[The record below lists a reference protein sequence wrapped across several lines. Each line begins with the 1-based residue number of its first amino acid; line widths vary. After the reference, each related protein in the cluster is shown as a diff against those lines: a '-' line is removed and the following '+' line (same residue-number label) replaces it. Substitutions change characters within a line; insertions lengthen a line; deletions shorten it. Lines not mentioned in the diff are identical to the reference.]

1 MDKEEFNKL
10 RKQEENG
17 IKLSKENEE
26 QLIPYRV
33 DNAIIMAA
41 GYSARCMPLSNVMPK
56 GLFKIKGEILIERE
70 IEQLM
75 EAGIS
80 EIIVITGFMSDK
92 FEYLRKKYGVILV
105 YNKDYD
111 KYNNMSSLYAAR
123 EYMKNSYILCSDNY
137 YEQNVFHKYVFTPYY
152 SCIYSE
158 EYCDEF
164 CVTAIDDDG
173 YIKNI
178 HRGGSKAW
186 YTIGDAFF
194 NREFSDKFCRFMVDE
209 WEDLQTRNMLMDDFH
224 IKHISDLK
232 LKKVER
238 PGRSILEF
246 DTLEEIKEYDPSF
259 NKFINDNLDSNNAVI
274 KTFSKYADIKSYHS
288 IPTEQL
294 SGRLHLNENLF
305 GPSPKCH
312 KVLKDITM
320 EDLSLYDLSNKDY
333 LIDAISD
340 SSGISANNIFMH
352 NGSAEVIKSI
362 FSILLNEKD
371 IVLASSPGWSYYKSV
386 ADAKFAKCITYEVCE
401 GKKSYECDLND
412 LMEKAKKCHP
422 KIIVITSPH
431 MPTGAKIS
439 YEEIEEVV
447 ANNKDSVIMLDEAY
461 WGYDD
466 DTNVFEKK
474 IITKYSNVVIT
485 RTFSKFY
492 GLANIRIG
500 YGLCSY
506 PLRRTIGLDLPLFRV
521 CGISR
526 KIAYAAIMDNA
537 YYKKMKEE
545 TIAVRNWFIDELNA
559 IDGVKAFE
567 SISNFVFIRL
577 ENADAD
583 KVRAFME
590 ENNIL
595 IRLFSDKDALRLR
608 ITVGPKDI
616 MERVLFQLKRAL
628 NRNK

>member
-1 MDKEEFNKL
+1 MNELEFNEL
-10 RKQEENG
+10 RDRLEKGLSLSDEER
-17 IKLSKENEE
+17 KCLESYK
-26 QLIPYRV
+26 V

-56 GLFKIKGEILIERE
+56 GLFRVKGEILIERE
-70 IEQLM
+70 IEQLLD
-75 EAGIS
+75 AGIQ
-80 EIIVITGFMSDK
+80 EIFVVTGFMNEK
-92 FEYLRKKYGVILV
+92 FEYLKDKYGVILI
-105 YNKDYD
+105 YNQDYD

-123 EYMKNSYILCSDNY
+123 QYMKNSYILCSDNY
-137 YEQNVFHKYVFTPYY
+137 YEENVFHQYVYTPYY
-152 SCIYSE
+152 SCVYSDV
-158 EYCDEF
+158 YCDEF
-164 CVTAIDDDG
+164 CVTAVDDNG
-173 YIKNI
+173 FIEEI
-178 HRGGSKAW
+178 HRGGAKAW

-194 NREFSDKFCRFMVDE
+194 DESFSKKFCQFMVDE
-209 WEDLQTRNMLMDDFH
+209 WNELRTRNMLMDDFH
-224 IKHISDLK
+224 IKHITDLK

-238 PGRSILEF
+238 QGNSILEF

-259 NKFINDNLDSNNAVI
+259 NDFIQENLDGNNVVI

-288 IPTEQL
+288 VPTEQL

-312 KVLKDITM
+312 EILNHITM
-320 EDLSLYDLSNKDY
+320 EDLSFYDLSNKDY
-333 LIDAISD
+333 LLDAIA
-340 SSGISANNIFMH
+340 SSINISSNNIFMH

-362 FSILLNEKD
+362 FSILLNEND
-371 IVLASSPGWSYYKSV
+371 NVLVSSLGWSYYKSV
-386 ADAKFAKCITYEVCE
+386 ADAKFAKCITYEVRECE
-401 GKKSYECDLND
+401 DRYEADIED
-412 LMEKAKKCHP
+412 LMRKAEENHP

-431 MPTGAKIS
+431 MPTGCKVN
-439 YEEIEEVV
+439 YGDIEKVIGQ
-447 ANNKDSVIMLDEAY
+447 NKDSVILLDEAY

-474 IITKYSNVVIT
+474 MITRYNNVVIT

-526 KIAYAAIMDNA
+526 RIAFEAVNDTE
-537 YYKKMKEE
+537 YYKKMKAE
-545 TIAVRNWFIDELNA
+545 TISVRDRFIDELNK
-559 IDGVKAFE
+559 IENVKAFQ

-595 IRLFSDKDALRLR
+595 IRLFTDKDALRLR
-608 ITVGPKDI
+608 ITIGPKDI
-616 MERVLFQLKRAL
+616 MERVVFQLKRAL
-628 NRNK
+628 VS